1 MKTCQKWELKAHA
14 YKVLLI
20 AVISAVL
27 LGGGGVGR
35 VQLFIY

>member
-20 AVISAVL
+20 AVISTVL
-27 LGGGGVGR
+27 LGGGGVG
-35 VQLFIY
+35 